1 MEANKVKT
9 AKRAGVTR
17 RQRDTRKKADQQFL
31 LAGSRFAK
39 TRGLLF
45 TRPHDKTLLLMPC
58 KDVHTVGMR
67 HRLDV
72 AFLDAQG
79 RVLQTH
85 QNVGPFRR
93 LRNRRAVA
101 VLERFSTCA
110 SAWYEKDD
118 VVLLGCSERSR
129 S

>member
-1 MEANKVKT
+1 MEAIKAKNANVVQRRKNARNKVE
-9 AKRAGVTR
+9 
-17 RQRDTRKKADQQFL
+17 QQFL
-31 LAGSRFAK
+31 LAGSHFAK

-58 KDVHTVGMR
+58 NDVHTVGMR
-67 HRLDV
+67 HRLDI
-72 AFLDAQG
+72 AFLDMHG

-93 LRNRRAVA
+93 LRNRHAVA

-118 VVLLGCSERSR
+118 VVLLGCTERNHS
-129 S
+129 